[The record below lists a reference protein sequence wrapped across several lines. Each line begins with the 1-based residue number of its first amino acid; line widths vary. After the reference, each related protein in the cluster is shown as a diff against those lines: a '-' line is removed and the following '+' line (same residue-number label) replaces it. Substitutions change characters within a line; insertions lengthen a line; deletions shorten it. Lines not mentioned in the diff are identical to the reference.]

1 MLINSKK
8 ELILLKEG
16 KRVRDTIRDKIDII
30 KIILNIYTQ
39 AFWKIPEDKSDIKID
54 IDYQNKNNR
63 IYLYEEPEIRIQTF
77 HTPFV
82 INEVNEEKYI
92 FLENTT
98 IFHKSIDDGLL
109 SVLKTIFNN
118 IESNDWRFED
128 FILITY
134 EVFKDQL
141 NEELNNDYWNLI
153 VYLMTFEPGYFRY
166 DYDKEFENEKIHPLN
181 HFDINYDKNATYK
194 IGLHKGF
201 TIPMIKDMINKTTDS
216 RFLEEDIL

>member
-82 INEVNEEKYI
+82 INEINEEKII

-98 IFHKSIDDGLL
+98 IFHKPIDDGLL
-109 SVLKTIFNN
+109 SALKTIFNK
-118 IESNDWRFED
+118 IECNDWRFED
-128 FILITY
+128 FYFDTY
-134 EVFKDQL
+134 EVLEDQL
-141 NEELNNDYWNLI
+141 NEKLNN
-153 VYLMTFEPGYFRY
+153 E
-166 DYDKEFENEKIHPLN
+166 
-181 HFDINYDKNATYK
+181 
-194 IGLHKGF
+194 
-201 TIPMIKDMINKTTDS
+201 
-216 RFLEEDIL
+216 